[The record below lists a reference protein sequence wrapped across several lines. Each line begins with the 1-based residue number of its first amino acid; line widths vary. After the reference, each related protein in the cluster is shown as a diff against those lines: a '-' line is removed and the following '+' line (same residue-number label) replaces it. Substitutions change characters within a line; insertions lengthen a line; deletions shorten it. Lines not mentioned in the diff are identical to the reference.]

1 MKYVR
6 VKSLFILLLI
16 ITSSNFIIITTFE
29 YAIAGSP
36 SSGDIPPPDGGG
48 ADTSG
53 GGSAGGLYMNYRI
66 PLVIK
71 SGPFGPTLITIN
83 TFYDGVP
90 IIFGFESIE
99 HGNETILNQ
108 NETLVINPL
117 LEPNLVNG
125 SLIQT
130 FAPLQINIYHPFS
143 NSTFDDTFSYSPL
156 VMSMWGKHY
165 QSQYDN
171 MNAMMVAGINST
183 DVTVTAPGE
192 NPEFYDLPLIG
203 DTLELDVQ
211 KGTIIESTSPIGVVF
226 YSLSTTEGSFAYNAI
241 PRFLWGKEYYVYPA
255 QEIDSIPLLQGD
267 TELTIST
274 IGEGETIHPI
284 TSNLNDP
291 IEDLPENGVV
301 TLSNS
306 GLAAGEFYHY
316 ITSNYINFSLALM
329 YNYTF
334 DGTTHKATVQ
344 YMASEKMTYAEWYL
358 TALSYKNQELGII
371 VHREESWIIPMISGD
386 NGTIFY
392 DIGGYVEKNLGDS
405 FTHIWN
411 NSLGIFANGS
421 FHGFLLASPPESANW
436 NSSANNLYPL
446 NLLSHFGN
454 TSTFFPSWYR
464 FPNINVKEVIVS
476 PTNPS
481 EFRRLQLDIIVQNN
495 GSVPSAPFWVRVVV
509 NDTIRINKKIE
520 GGLDIM
526 EAIPIIF
533 EEFQGFGLKAW
544 NISIFTDSESQIY
557 ELYEFDNSYQLFIEI
572 TRNWNI
578 VYTGIAVAVAIVS
591 FIIYKIAKRLRKS
604 RKRRRTQ
611 FDVILSDIE
620 V

>member
-48 ADTSG
+48 SDTSG

-66 PLVIK
+66 PLVLK
-71 SGPFGPTLITIN
+71 SGPFAPTLITIN
-83 TFYDGVP
+83 TFYDGLP

-99 HGNETILNQ
+99 HGNETILNA
-108 NETLVINPL
+108 NETLIINPL
-117 LEPNLVNG
+117 LEPNLTNG

-130 FAPLQINIYHPFS
+130 FAPLQINVYHPFS
-143 NSTFDDTFSYSPL
+143 NSSFDDTFSYSPL
-156 VMSMWGKHY
+156 VMSMWGKQY

-171 MNAMMVAGINST
+171 MKAMIVAGINLT
-183 DVTVTAPGE
+183 DVTVSHPGE
-192 NPEFYDLPLIG
+192 EAEFYDLPIIG
-203 DTLELDVQ
+203 DTLELDVH
-211 KGTIIESTSPIGVVF
+211 KGTIIEANGPIGVVF
-226 YSLSTTEGSFAYNAI
+226 YSLSTAEGSFAYTAI
-241 PRFLWGKEYYVYPA
+241 PRFLWGKGYFGYPA
-255 QEIDSIPLLQGD
+255 QDIDSIPLLQGN
-267 TELTIST
+267 TELTLST
-274 IGEGETIHPI
+274 IGEGEDIHPI

-291 IEDLPENGVV
+291 LTNLPEDGVV
-301 TLSNS
+301 TLPNS
-306 GLAAGEFYHY
+306 GLAPGEFYFN
-316 ITSNYINFSLALM
+316 ITSNYINFSLTIM
-329 YNYTF
+329 YNYTI
-334 DGTTHKATVQ
+334 DGTSHKATIQ
-344 YMASEKMTYAEWYL
+344 YMASEKMTYAEFYYS
-358 TALSYKNQELGII
+358 ALSYKNQELGII
-371 VHREESWIIPMISGD
+371 VHREESWIIPVISED
-386 NGTIFY
+386 NGTIYY
-392 DIGGYVEKNLGDS
+392 DIGGFVEKNLGDS
-405 FTHIWN
+405 LTYIWN
-411 NSLGIFANGS
+411 NSLGIIGNGS
-421 FHGFLLASPPESANW
+421 FHGFLLTSPPESAIW
-436 NSSANNLYPL
+436 NSSANNLFPL
-446 NLLSHFGN
+446 NLISYFDN
-454 TSTFFPSWYR
+454 TSTFSWYR
-464 FPNINVKEVIVS
+464 FPNLNVREVIVS
-476 PTNPS
+476 PTNPT

-526 EAIPIIF
+526 ETIPIIF

-557 ELYEFDNSYQLFIEI
+557 ELYEFDNSYQLFIEV

-578 VYTGIAVAVAIVS
+578 VYTGIAIAVAIVS
-591 FIIYKIAKRLRKS
+591 FIIYKITKRLRKS
-604 RKRRRTQ
+604 RRRRKTQ